1 MPEMEHL
8 LKHLEEDVKTQGK
21 YHQMLT
27 SIGDG
32 IIALDKRLRVTE
44 INDTAL
50 NFFHKRKSS
59 VTDKPY
65 WRFFQVR
72 NEHGKKKDDEIRH
85 ALRDLLH
92 KARGRKKVDPKHLKR
107 VYVHIPSEG
116 ITPIAVS
123 LALIYSDTGSVQ
135 GAVISFRS
143 IEEEVEVSQMKST
156 FVSLTAHQLRAPLT
170 SIRWNIEYLMGGGA
184 GSLTMGQ
191 QEVMRDIYESN
202 ARMIRLINDLL
213 NISRIEE
220 GRIRVEPSPS
230 NIKVM
235 IDEAIKEVASQARA
249 MNRKVEFTVDKSVTE
264 APIVSIDKQLIF
276 QVLRNLISNA
286 VKYAATQGGQVKI
299 NLSKEKFSY
308 RVSVW
313 DNGIGIPANAKK
325 KIFTKFFRAENA
337 NDVDPL
343 GSGLGLYLVKMIVK
357 VSGGSVGFGSTSEKG
372 TLFYFTLPLKGSP
385 ANLKGKRFSELKQ

>member
-21 YHQMLT
+21 YQQMLT

-44 INDTAL
+44 MNDVAL

-59 VTDKPY
+59 VLDAPY
-65 WRFFQVR
+65 WHFFQVR
-72 NEHGKKKDDEIRH
+72 NEHGKMTDDVVRH
-85 ALRDLLH
+85 ALRDLLR
-92 KARGRKKVDPKHLKR
+92 KAHGRKKVDPKHLRR
-107 VYVHIPSEG
+107 VYVHIAGEG

-123 LALIYSDTGSVQ
+123 IALIYSESGAVQ

-170 SIRWNIEYLMGGGA
+170 SIRWNIEYLMG
-184 GSLTMGQ
+184 SKDLTNEQ
-191 QEVMRDIYESN
+191 RDVLQDIYESN
-202 ARMIRLINDLL
+202 GRMIRLINDLL

-220 GRIRVEPSPS
+220 GRIRVEPTPTDL
-230 NIKVM
+230 KAL
-235 IDEAIKEVASQARA
+235 IDEALKEAFNQAKA
-249 MNRKVEFTVDKSVTE
+249 MNRSIVFEVDTSIRE
-264 APIVSIDKQLIF
+264 APIVNIDKQLIF
-276 QVLRNLISNA
+276 QVLRNLISNG
-286 VKYAATQGGQVKI
+286 VKYAAQQGGQVKVR
-299 NLSKEKFSY
+299 LSKEKFSY

-343 GSGLGLYLVKMIVK
+343 GSGLGLYLVKMIVQ
-357 VSGGSVGFGSTSEKG
+357 VSGGSVGFESTAEKG
-372 TLFYFTLPLKGSP
+372 TTFYFTVPFKGSP
-385 ANLKGKRFSELKQ
+385 ANLKGKRFSELNQ

>member
-8 LKHLEEDVKTQGK
+8 LKHLEEDVKRQGK
-21 YHQMLT
+21 YQHVLT

-32 IIALDKRLRVTE
+32 VIALDKRLRVTE
-44 INDTAL
+44 MNDVAL

-65 WRFFQVR
+65 WHFFQVR
-72 NEHGKKKDDEIRH
+72 NEHGKKTDDEVRH
-85 ALRDLLH
+85 ALRDLLR
-92 KARGRKKVDPKHLKR
+92 KAHGRKKIEPKSLKR

-116 ITPIAVS
+116 VTPIAVS

-170 SIRWNIEYLMGGGA
+170 AIRWNIEYLMGGGA
-184 GSLTMGQ
+184 GSLTMDQ

-230 NIKVM
+230 NIKDM
-235 IDEAIKEVASQARA
+235 IDEAIKEAASQAKA

-264 APIVSIDKQLIF
+264 APIVSIDRQLIF

-308 RVSVW
+308 RISVW
-313 DNGIGIPANAKK
+313 DNGIGVPASAKK

-357 VSGGSVGFGSTSEKG
+357 VSGGSIGYTSTTEKG
-372 TLFYFTLPLKGSP
+372 TTFYFTIPLKGSP
-385 ANLKGKRFSELKQ
+385 ANLKGKRFSELNQ